1 MARVLLDRDRC
12 TGLGLCEALAEH
24 IFQIQSDGTLAVV
37 DQDIESGDVDA
48 VRQACES
55 CPTEALRLEE

>member
-1 MARVLLDRDRC
+1 MAKLLLDESRC
-12 TGLGLCEALAEH
+12 TGLGLCEAYAEH
-24 IFQIQSDGTLAVV
+24 VFEIQDDGSLALLT
-37 DQDIESGDVDA
+37 DEIADGDLDA

>member
-1 MARVLLDRDRC
+1 MAKLLLDRTKC
-12 TGLGLCEALAEH
+12 TGLGICEAHAEH
-24 IFQIQSDGTLAVV
+24 VFEIQADGSLELLQENIGA
-37 DQDIESGDVDA
+37 DDLDD

>member
-1 MARVLLDRDRC
+1 MAKLLLDRSRC
-12 TGLGLCEALAEH
+12 TGLGLCESYAEH
-24 IFQIQSDGTLAVV
+24 VFEIQDDGSLELLTDEIA
-37 DQDIESGDVDA
+37 DEDVAA